1 MVRKILPQALIHHA
15 STNKCVTWNEKTPCT
30 NTKTS
35 SNSHTQKRQGEVK
48 SPHPYFVIQIQQKQI
63 AYSASCLRTAIRRF
77 TLHNPTKTKKQLFR
91 HEKIIMRE
99 HKALN
104 KLLQRIASNQ
114 FHAKLPLDTH
124 TNRMFLQPTSMSFQH
139 EYGRQMSFS
148 HECVSSTLG
157 YAGTSS
163 NSRRI
168 SLINNHTLAL
178 PPTSGPTCRSRPPTT
193 NSTKHDSLLQ
203 AVISYLASPYGLQ
216 SIGNMNILLHDNVI
230 GHVLWP

>member
-1 MVRKILPQALIHHA
+1 MVRKILPQALIHLA
-15 STNKCVTWNEKTPCT
+15 STKTCVTWNEKTPCT

-91 HEKIIMRE
+91 HEKITMRE

-114 FHAKLPLDTH
+114 FHAKLPLNTH
-124 TNRMFLQPTSMSFQH
+124 TQTECSSSQLACLSNMSMAV
-139 EYGRQMSFS
+139 RCPS
-148 HECVSSTLG
+148 HMNASPPHLD
-157 YAGTSS
+157 
-163 NSRRI
+163 
-168 SLINNHTLAL
+168 TLA
-178 PPTSGPTCRSRPPTT
+178 
-193 NSTKHDSLLQ
+193 Q
-203 AVISYLASPYGLQ
+203 AVTAEESAWSTI
-216 SIGNMNILLHDNVI
+216 IR
-230 GHVLWP
+230 